1 MSALPLTGITD
12 MYPSQVK
19 RMGVLGLIGN
29 LVFGAGYLIVMRIQV
44 IAAAVLPALAMNAPG
59 GTSTTILPFHRL
71 SP

>member
-1 MSALPLTGITD
+1 LDRLQIENVSVC
-12 MYPSQVK
+12 PSQVK

-44 IAAAVLPALAMNAPG
+44 IAAAVLPALAMNTG